1 MRIKPFLFKAIVC
14 LSFVVELVKSDPDPL
29 QDYCVADTKNTKNL
43 FLNGVECINPEL
55 AVASNFATSTLA
67 KPGNTKNTFGFNVT
81 ATNVAVLPGVNTQG
95 LTASEVT
102 IVLKGALL
110 VGFVDTSNRL
120 FTQQLRAGD
129 SFVFP
134 KALIHFLFN
143 MDTMKPALALSGLS
157 SQNPGAQ
164 LTSLATF
171 ASKPPVPDEV
181 LKKAFQINGIV
192 GAPQIIQ
199 GTRFLLIEPR
209 PWLPFPA
216 PMQQAHRAGVEAPAR
231 ASHVVAAEAV
241 LVPPVI
247 DRLDFPAKNQQ
258 KWRERAQ
265 LVHAPLLLDLHPRL
279 DLLPVIPAPPF
290 PEVHHHHAG
299 VEVAGVPGPEYP
311 RENRVGPELFGEV
324 FGEIGVAVFRGPDD
338 PGVS

>member
-1 MRIKPFLFKAIVC
+1 
-14 LSFVVELVKSDPDPL
+14 
-29 QDYCVADTKNTKNL
+29 
-43 FLNGVECINPEL
+43 
-55 AVASNFATSTLA
+55 
-67 KPGNTKNTFGFNVT
+67 
-81 ATNVAVLPGVNTQG
+81 
-95 LTASEVT
+95 
-102 IVLKGALL
+102 
-110 VGFVDTSNRL
+110 
-120 FTQQLRAGD
+120 
-129 SFVFP
+129 
-134 KALIHFLFN
+134 
-143 MDTMKPALALSGLS
+143 
-157 SQNPGAQ
+157 
-164 LTSLATF
+164 
-171 ASKPPVPDEV
+171 
-181 LKKAFQINGIV
+181 
-192 GAPQIIQ
+192 
-199 GTRFLLIEPR
+199 
-209 PWLPFPA
+209 
-216 PMQQAHRAGVEAPAR
+216 MQQADRTGVEAPAR

-338 PGVS
+338 PGRRENGLNESGQDPGIRRVELRGEEMEKDALRARRVSEHRVHRRH

>member
-1 MRIKPFLFKAIVC
+1 MRIKPFLLKAIIVC

-43 FLNGVECINPEL
+43 FLNGVACINPDL
-55 AVASNFATSTLA
+55 AVASNFATSALA

-95 LTASEVT
+95 LTLARVDLAPGGLVPPHTHPRASEVT
-102 IVLKGALL
+102 IVLKGAVL

-143 MDTMKPALALSGLS
+143 MDTMKPALAVSGLS

-171 ASKPPVPDEV
+171 ATKPAVPDEV
-181 LKKAFQINGIV
+181 LKKAFQINGID
-192 GAPQIIQ
+192 
-199 GTRFLLIEPR
+199 
-209 PWLPFPA
+209 
-216 PMQQAHRAGVEAPAR
+216 
-231 ASHVVAAEAV
+231 VAK
-241 LVPPVI
+241 I
-247 DRLDFPAKNQQ
+247 RKN
-258 KWRERAQ
+258 
-265 LVHAPLLLDLHPRL
+265 L
-279 DLLPVIPAPPF
+279 
-290 PEVHHHHAG
+290 G
-299 VEVAGVPGPEYP
+299 G
-311 RENRVGPELFGEV
+311 
-324 FGEIGVAVFRGPDD
+324 
-338 PGVS
+338 